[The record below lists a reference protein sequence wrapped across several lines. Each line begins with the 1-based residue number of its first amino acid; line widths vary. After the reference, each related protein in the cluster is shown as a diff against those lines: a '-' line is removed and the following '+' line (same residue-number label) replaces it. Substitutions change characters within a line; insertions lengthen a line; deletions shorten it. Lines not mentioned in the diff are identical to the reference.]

1 MGRRLWLGIL
11 AVLAGPV
18 AAQEYRATVIG
29 TVTDP
34 AGAAVVKASVVI
46 TNNNSGVVSKTETN
60 AEGFYQIPYLL
71 PGVYTLEVS
80 FPGFKTHRRG
90 PIELRVDDRARLDV
104 TLEIGQTTE
113 QVTVTAEAP
122 LIEETTAT
130 RGQIVTSEQITSL
143 PLDGHNPFSLM
154 NLAAGVNYTG
164 SLLYSRPFDNG
175 AIADFSISGGVSGV
189 NEYQIDGVSNNANT
203 GRSNLAYV
211 PPKEATQEFKVVT
224 NIYDAQIGR
233 TAGGAVNVSIKPG
246 TNRLHAAAY
255 EYLRRTQ
262 LNANQFASNANGQP
276 RAKRVID
283 QYGGEIDGPI
293 YIPRLYNGKDRSF
306 FMFSMEKYRESTPQP
321 YLGTVPT
328 AEQRAGDFSQT
339 FTAAGRL
346 YTIHDDLTYHLNPA
360 FDPSRPITVSNP
372 RYIRD
377 PFPGNQVPKNRME
390 PIALRVLQDIP
401 LPNQPGDPVT
411 KVNNWYG
418 AKVTEDTDFR
428 NLIARVDHVINASW
442 RMYGRWNHNLRDGGR
457 IDYYGWDTPATRK
470 IHAGRRNDGAVLDW
484 VGTLTP
490 TTIFTARIG
499 FNRFKQTSKYK
510 PIDISSL
517 GLPKSFISQLQLPDK
532 YPQFT
537 FENYMQT
544 GINEW
549 NIIPSE
555 TYSAQAGLNHTL
567 GRHTLKYGFEFRLM
581 HYANFGRA
589 NASGTFAFTR
599 AVTSLTGD
607 ITDPNSGNA
616 IASFLLGYLS
626 SASATI
632 NATPYVSWRYPVLY
646 IQEDWRVTKRLTLN
660 LGARWDYESPPVER
674 YNRQTRGF
682 DFVSP
687 SPIQVEGLYLR
698 GGLLFAGQNGL
709 PRGAFRRDWDNFQ
722 PRFGIAYKVLNSR
735 PLVFRGGFGRSF
747 LPTTE
752 IGGDVGF
759 SQTTNA
765 ETTSVEGRSIRLLS
779 NPFPS
784 GLTPP
789 PGASRGLATQVG
801 DAISFNDATRTVP
814 WVWQYSAGFQYE
826 MMRGVLIEAT
836 YAGSQ
841 TRALQTSRN
850 INALTEEQ
858 LALGTIYLNQGFTNP
873 FYGVLPPSTARGSV
887 RTVQRRVLMLP
898 YPQFGNITMNMI
910 SRGANWYNSLQL
922 KLEKRF
928 RHGFS
933 ALVTYTN
940 SKTMDQT
947 QYLNAQ
953 NEIPSRELAS
963 YDVPQRLV
971 VSGIWNLPFGR
982 KQPLLSR
989 GWAAKIVGGW
999 QVSLTGT
1006 SQSGPPMPL
1015 PDYYLYGDPR
1025 LPKGQ
1030 QTFNKWFD
1038 TSPALWVQ
1046 RPTDT
1051 LRTTKLRSPNIR
1063 RHSAPQFNTSV
1074 MRTFAITEK
1083 HKLQLKGSA
1092 FNLTNTPIFGQP
1104 NTTPSS
1110 PLFGVVPITQI
1121 NLPRAIEIGFRYS
1134 F

>member
-1 MGRRLWLGIL
+1 MVWRIALSIL
-11 AVLAGPV
+11 VAAGVLV
-18 AAQEYRATVIG
+18 AQEYRATVLG
-29 TVTDP
+29 AVTDP
-34 AGAAVVKASVVI
+34 TGAAVPKAAVVI
-46 TNNNSGVVSKTETN
+46 TNNASGVSSKTETN
-60 AEGFYQIPYLL
+60 NEGMYQLPYLL

-80 FPGFKTHRRG
+80 MAGFKTHRRG
-90 PIELRVDDRARLDV
+90 PIELRVDDRVQIDV
-104 TLEIGQTTE
+104 SLEIGRATE

-122 LIEETTAT
+122 LVEETTAT
-130 RGQIVTSEQITSL
+130 RGQVVTQDQITSL
-143 PLDGHNPFSLM
+143 PLDGNNPFTLM

-175 AIADFSISGGVSGV
+175 AIADFSISGGVSGT

-233 TAGGAVNVSIKPG
+233 TAGGAVNVSIKSG
-246 TNRLHAAAY
+246 TNNFHGAVY
-255 EYLRRTQ
+255 EYLRRTE
-262 LNANQFASNANGQP
+262 LNANQFASNAAGQP

-283 QYGGEIDGPI
+283 QYGGSIDGPI
-293 YIPRLYNGKDRSF
+293 KLPRLYNGKDRTF

-328 AEQRAGDFSQT
+328 PEQRAGDFSKT
-339 FTAAGRL
+339 LTAAGRL
-346 YTIHDDLTYHLNPA
+346 YTIHDDLTYHANPS
-360 FDPSRPITVSNP
+360 FDASRTISVTNP
-372 RYIRD
+372 RYVRD

-418 AKVTEDTDFR
+418 ANVTEDTDFR
-428 NLIARVDHVINASW
+428 NFISRVDHVINQSW

-457 IDYYGWDTPATRK
+457 INYYGWETPATRK
-470 IHAGRRNDGAVLDW
+470 IHAGRRNDGAVIDL
-484 VGTLTP
+484 VGTLSPSTVL
-490 TTIFTARIG
+490 TARVG

-510 PIDISSL
+510 PFDMSSL
-517 GLPKSFISQLQLPDK
+517 GLPKNFISQLQIPDK

-599 AVTSLTGD
+599 SVTSLTGD
-607 ITDPNSGNA
+607 VTDPNSGNA

-646 IQEDWRVTKRLTLN
+646 IQEDWRVTRRLTLN
-660 LGARWDYESPPVER
+660 LGARWDYEAPPVER

-682 DFVSP
+682 DFVAP
-687 SPIQVEGLYLR
+687 SPIKVEGLELR

-709 PRGAFRRDWDNFQ
+709 PRGAYRRDWDNFQ

-735 PLVFRGGFGRSF
+735 PLVFRGGFGRSY

-801 DAISFNDATRTVP
+801 DAISFNDVTRTIP

-826 MMRGVLIEAT
+826 IMRGVLIEAT

-850 INALTEEQ
+850 INYLTEEQ
-858 LALGTIYLNQGFTNP
+858 LALGTIYLNTGFRNP

-887 RTVQRRVLMLP
+887 TSVQRRVLMLP

-971 VSGIWNLPFGR
+971 ITGIWNLPFGKR
-982 KQPLLSR
+982 QPLLNKGLGSKL
-989 GWAAKIVGGW
+989 AGGW
-999 QVSLTGT
+999 QISFTGT
-1006 SQSGPPMPL
+1006 SQSGPPISL

-1025 LPKGQ
+1025 LPEGQ
-1030 QTFNKWFD
+1030 QTFNKWFN
-1038 TSPALWVQ
+1038 TSPQIWVQ
-1046 RPTDT
+1046 RPPDT

-1063 RHSAPQFNTSV
+1063 RHSAPQFNTSIL
-1074 MRTFAITEK
+1074 RTFAITEK
-1083 HKLQLKGSA
+1083 HKIQLKGSA
-1092 FNLTNTPIFGQP
+1092 FNLANTPIFGAP

-1121 NLPRAIEIGFRYS
+1121 NLPRAIELGLRYY